1 NKELERLLRNAQQQM
16 EEARKRALELSREEL
31 RVRQEEE
38 YLLLRMSEEERAR
51 YDMEQQRKRFIGF
64 DPGVA
69 IALGN
74 PMAAA
79 QGAAMGMLF
88 LQAQAAKIEKEIA
101 DIQQASSPEVMGGV
115 QQNAAQAQAD
125 AFKQILAAANKQPN
139 TQLTRQIQL
148 LEDIKDAMKKGGV
161 MFQVVGQ

>member
-1 NKELERLLRNAQQQM
+1 
-16 EEARKRALELSREEL
+16 
-31 RVRQEEE
+31 
-38 YLLLRMSEEERAR
+38 
-51 YDMEQQRKRFIGF
+51 MEQQRKRFIGF